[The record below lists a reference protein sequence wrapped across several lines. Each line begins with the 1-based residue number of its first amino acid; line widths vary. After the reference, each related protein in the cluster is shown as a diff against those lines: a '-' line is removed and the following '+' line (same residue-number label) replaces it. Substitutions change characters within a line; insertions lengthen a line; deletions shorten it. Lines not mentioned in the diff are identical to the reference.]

1 MKIRKLV
8 CALLALVIILGIMG
22 YVPVQAASHD
32 DVKTETQTTQLVD
45 SEIEINEQYAQQVGY
60 TVIVENNEII
70 GIRDNM
76 CNDAP

>member
-1 MKIRKLV
+1 M
-8 CALLALVIILGIMG
+8 ALGIILSFIG
-22 YVPVQAASHD
+22 YMPVQAASND
-32 DVKTETQTTQLVD
+32 DAKIDTQTIPIVD
-45 SEIEINEQYAQQVGY
+45 SAIDINEQYAQQVGY